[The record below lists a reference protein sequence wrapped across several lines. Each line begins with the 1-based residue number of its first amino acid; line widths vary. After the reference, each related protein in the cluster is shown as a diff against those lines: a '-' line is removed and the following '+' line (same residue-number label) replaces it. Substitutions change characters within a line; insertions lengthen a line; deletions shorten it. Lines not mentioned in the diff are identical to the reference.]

1 MLSSHL
7 ISNSRQFHKQENA
20 KLGVCKSAFL
30 SYFFFFCFL
39 DILGKQ
45 IDYVLKEQVLG
56 S

>member
-20 KLGVCKSAFL
+20 KLGVYKSAFL
-30 SYFFFFCFL
+30 SFFFL
-39 DILGKQ
+39 HIVGKH
-45 IDYVLKEQVLG
+45 IESVLKEQVIG

>member
-30 SYFFFFCFL
+30 SFFFFCFL
-39 DILGKQ
+39 HIVGKH
-45 IDYVLKEQVLG
+45 IDSVLKEQVLG